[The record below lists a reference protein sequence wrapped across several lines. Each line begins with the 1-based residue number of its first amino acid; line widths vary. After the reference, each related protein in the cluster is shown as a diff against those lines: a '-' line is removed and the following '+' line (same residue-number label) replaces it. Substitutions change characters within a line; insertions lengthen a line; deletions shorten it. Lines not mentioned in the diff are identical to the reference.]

1 MLPIVLVAIGA
12 VGGAVTGTIGSGIA
26 HKIKSKNKIE
36 EQTIL
41 SGDSTDYPKVL
52 VCGATGAGKS
62 SLINSAFGVKVARVG
77 EGASVTRGINQY
89 CVDDKEL
96 VIFDCEGFTLG
107 NVHQYQRRINLFF
120 NQYDVDAV
128 WYCINAGSKRL
139 LDADMVN
146 IKQLRECIDVEKIR
160 IVITKVDTVSQSDL
174 TDLISLIKKHFP
186 GLYPVKF
193 SNDPKLS
200 NQAAETIEFL
210 IDKLSNA
217 DF

>member
-77 EGASVTRGINQY
+77 
-89 CVDDKEL
+89 
-96 VIFDCEGFTLG
+96 
-107 NVHQYQRRINLFF
+107 
-120 NQYDVDAV
+120 
-128 WYCINAGSKRL
+128 
-139 LDADMVN
+139 
-146 IKQLRECIDVEKIR
+146 
-160 IVITKVDTVSQSDL
+160 
-174 TDLISLIKKHFP
+174 
-186 GLYPVKF
+186 
-193 SNDPKLS
+193 
-200 NQAAETIEFL
+200 
-210 IDKLSNA
+210 
-217 DF
+217 